1 MHNVPRRKPMRGER
15 YVCWH
20 IGCPCRYGG
29 PGGGIPPQDLGRTAK
44 HNQ

>member
-1 MHNVPRRKPMRGER
+1 MRGER

-29 PGGGIPPQDLGRTAK
+29 SGGVPPQDLGRTAK